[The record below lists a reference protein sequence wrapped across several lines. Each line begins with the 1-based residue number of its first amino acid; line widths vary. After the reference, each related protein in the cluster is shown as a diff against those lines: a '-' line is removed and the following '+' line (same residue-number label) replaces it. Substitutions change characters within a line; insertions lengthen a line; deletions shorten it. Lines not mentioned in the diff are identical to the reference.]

1 MWVSSHLKNSK
12 NIYVSTTRMVAALRA
27 AELGGFAISSKI
39 DRNKRGRPS
48 LSCSKQLAA
57 YLVHVSLSISYTTI
71 SSHFHCDRGTIEA
84 ACGRVEDLRDNV
96 QLDTLINLY
105 ETALFAWAHAF
116 AINSN

>member
-48 LSCSKQLAA
+48 LGCSKQLAA

-71 SSHFHCDRGTIEA
+71 SSHFDCDRGTIEA